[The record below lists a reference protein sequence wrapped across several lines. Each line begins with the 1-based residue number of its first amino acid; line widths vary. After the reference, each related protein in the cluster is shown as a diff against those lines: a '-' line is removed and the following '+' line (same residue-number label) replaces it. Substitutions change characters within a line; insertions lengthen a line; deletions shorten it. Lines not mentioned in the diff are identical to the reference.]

1 MKNTAANDAKY
12 KVLTA
17 SVVRSTRPTIRLK
30 MKFLLQDILQ
40 LPFTVFN
47 SLTEIICHRAGTLNR
62 NLVFR

>member
-1 MKNTAANDAKY
+1 MKNTAANDAKN

-30 MKFLLQDILQ
+30 IKFLLQDILQ

-47 SLTEIICHRAGTLNR
+47 SLTEIICHRTGTLNGI
-62 NLVFR
+62 LVFG